1 MAVKKVKRSK
11 SPNTT
16 PKPPAK
22 RKKAVKKKRAKKKP
36 TPKPKEPKL
45 TLKRSRFC
53 KLYTSATEFFGN
65 GVQSYAEAY
74 SIDLTN
80 KSGYTVA
87 QSNAYRL
94 LRNAEILVYMNK
106 LLDDMGL
113 NDAHVDKQLAFLI
126 TQNAELSV
134 KMSAIREFN
143 KLRQRIV
150 EKSKVQSEITVV
162 IKGKAG
168 RQIKNENEQTQK
180 GLV

>member
-1 MAVKKVKRSK
+1 
-11 SPNTT
+11 
-16 PKPPAK
+16 
-22 RKKAVKKKRAKKKP
+22 
-36 TPKPKEPKL
+36 
-45 TLKRSRFC
+45 
-53 KLYTSATEFFGN
+53 
-65 GVQSYAEAY
+65 
-74 SIDLTN
+74 
-80 KSGYTVA
+80 
-87 QSNAYRL
+87 
-94 LRNAEILVYMNK
+94 MNK